1 MIHAAKV
8 DIVQA
13 SIVDALRR
21 CGAQVESLAGVG
33 RGVPDLLVGYAGELY
48 LLEVKSP
55 GGKLTTMQKV
65 WHRCWQEYP
74 VYVVHDACE
83 ALAAVGAH
91 IGDECVNGVD
101 H

>member
-1 MIHAAKV
+1 MTHAAKV
-8 DIVQA
+8 DQVQA
-13 SIVDALRR
+13 GIVGALRR

-33 RGVPDLLVGYAGELY
+33 KGVPDLLVGYAGNLY

-65 WHRCWQEYP
+65 WHRCWQDYP
-74 VYVVHDACE
+74 VYVVHDTVE
-83 ALAAVGAH
+83 ALNAIGASIEH
-91 IGDECVNGVD
+91 SSINGVD